1 MKNNVIEDFATYLLQ
16 NHYTAGTTESYC
28 RSLKRLGIDYSI
40 RQPVQLYEN
49 IKMRLADSAS
59 NVSARTLA
67 ITKVAANRYF
77 EMLVGQ
83 SITAFKISH
92 RKGTTADQILDE
104 FYEYSVGFKD
114 MSEKTAASEYR
125 HIQAFLKQLDEKAVA
140 DYTSITAANVRDY
153 ITTELKGLKPSSIGR
168 YIMSLRNFFRFLEF
182 KGISIDPAIL
192 TLPMVSANWNGRTIP
207 VTLKQEEEQRLRSY
221 LFADTELGARNR
233 VILLLMLDL
242 GLRCSEIPDILL
254 HDIHWNAGTIVIRNT
269 KNTYSRELP
278 LSEELGKAL
287 EVYVLKYRPQI
298 SASYLLLNT
307 KPCRN
312 HSCITVG
319 SVRSIIRHL
328 FDSCS
333 ISGWWKG
340 THALR
345 RTAASHIY
353 NSGAGIK
360 LTADILGHESVDSST
375 HYVKVDFESLRSL
388 CREWPEKEAAE

>member
-1 MKNNVIEDFATYLLQ
+1 MKNNTIEDFAAYLLK
-16 NHYTAGTTESYC
+16 NHYTARTTESYC
-28 RSLKRLGIDYSI
+28 RALKRLRIDYAI
-40 RQPVQLYEN
+40 REPAHLYEN
-49 IKMRLADSAS
+49 IKMRLADFSS
-59 NVSARTLA
+59 NISSRTLA

-83 SITAFKISH
+83 SIAAFEISH
-92 RKGTTADQILDE
+92 REETTVDQILDK
-104 FYEYSVGFKD
+104 FYEYSVGFKG
-114 MSEKTAASEYR
+114 MSEKAAASEYR
-125 HIQAFLKQLDEKAVA
+125 HIRSFLKQFDEKAIA
-140 DYTSITAANVRDY
+140 DYTSITVSNVRDY
-153 ITTELKGLKPSSIGR
+153 ITFKLKGLKPSSIGR
-168 YIMSLRNFFRFLEF
+168 YITSLRNFFRFLEF

-192 TLPMVSANWNGRTIP
+192 TFPMASANWNGRTLP
-207 VTLKQEEEQRLRSY
+207 VTLRREEEQRLRSY

-242 GLRCSEIPDILL
+242 GLRCSEIPNIML
-254 HDIHWNAGTIVIRNT
+254 HDVHWNAGTILIRNT

-287 EVYVLKYRPQI
+287 EVYVLKYRPPA

-307 KPCRN
+307 KPCHN
-312 HSCITVG
+312 HSRITVG
-319 SVRSIIRHL
+319 SLRSVIRHL
-328 FDSCS
+328 FDDCS

-375 HYVKVDFESLRSL
+375 HYVKVDYESLRPL

>member
-1 MKNNVIEDFATYLLQ
+1 MKNNIIEDFAAYLQQ

-28 RSLKRLGIDYSI
+28 RALKRLGVDYTI
-40 RQPVQLYEN
+40 REPAQLYEN
-49 IKMRLADSAS
+49 IKMRLTDSAS

-77 EMLVGQ
+77 EMLVRQ
-83 SITAFKISH
+83 SITAFETSH
-92 RKGTTADQILDE
+92 RERIATDQILDK
-104 FYEYSVGFKD
+104 FYEYSVGFKG

-125 HIQAFLKQLDEKAVA
+125 HIEAFLKQLDEKALA
-140 DYTSITAANVRDY
+140 DYTSITAANVRGY
-153 ITTELKGLKPSSIGR
+153 ITNKLKSLKPSSIGR
-168 YIMSLRNFFRFLEF
+168 YITSLRNFFRFLEF
-182 KGISIDPAIL
+182 KGISIEPAIF

-221 LFADTELGARNR
+221 LFADSELGARNR

-242 GLRCSEIPDILL
+242 GLRCSEIPNIML

-269 KNTYSRELP
+269 KNMYSRELP

-287 EVYVLKYRPQI
+287 EVYVLKYRPQT

-307 KPCRN
+307 KPCHD

-319 SVRSIIRHL
+319 SVRSVIRHL
-328 FDSCS
+328 FDVCS

-353 NSGAGIK
+353 NSDAGIK

-375 HYVKVDFESLRSL
+375 HYVKVDFESLRPL